1 MHKMIV
7 LIGETTEPG
16 TSGEAQWHAHHVK
29 TALALK
35 GLRRMV
41 RNDVQEAVRRDHAA
55 ASTQPLAIVE
65 ELWFDTEPVMD
76 ELVALLRPT
85 ANLAVL
91 QASSVREHVVF
102 RRPVGDKPCLKRVS
116 FLQRRAGTS
125 PGEFSNYWQHV
136 HAPLAHSHR
145 HVALYVQNHAM
156 PYPGALPLVF
166 DGIAEFQITDLAA
179 MQADYATEQG
189 IAMRADVA
197 NFASTVSTY
206 FVVAREFPCA
216 LG

>member
-1 MHKMIV
+1 MHKIMV
-7 LIGETTEPG
+7 FIGETTEPG
-16 TSGEAQWHAHHVK
+16 PSGQAQWRARHVK
-29 TALALK
+29 TALALH

-41 RNDVQEAVRRDHAA
+41 RNDVQEAVRHDHAV
-55 ASTQPLAIVE
+55 ASLQPVAFVE

-76 ELVALLRPT
+76 ELDKLLRPT
-85 ANLAVL
+85 ENLAVL
-91 QASSVREHVVF
+91 QACSVREHVVF
-102 RRPVGDKPCLKRVS
+102 RRPVGDKQCLKRLS
-116 FLQRRAGTS
+116 FLQRRAGMS
-125 PGEFSNYWQHV
+125 PKEFSNYWQHV
-136 HAPLAHSHR
+136 HAPLAHCHR

-166 DGIAEFQITDLAA
+166 DGFAEFQITDLAA

-206 FVVAREFPCA
+206 FVVAQEFPCA

>member
-116 FLQRRAGTS
+116 LLQRSAGTS
-125 PGEFSNYWQHV
+125 PGEFSNYGSMCTLRSRTV
-136 HAPLAHSHR
+136 IGMSRCMCRTMLCR
-145 HVALYVQNHAM
+145 L
-156 PYPGALPLVF
+156 PGHCHWS
-166 DGIAEFQITDLAA
+166 
-179 MQADYATEQG
+179 
-189 IAMRADVA
+189 
-197 NFASTVSTY
+197 STVLPNSRSPILRRCRPTMQ
-206 FVVAREFPCA
+206 PNKA
-216 LG
+216 LRCGRT